1 MVRTTAK
8 WALILFFLEA
18 VSASAQARPEITRWP
33 DVSARIDQLYA
44 KYDSLRTPGGV
55 IAVLYRGEVVHL
67 KGYGAANREFGVRW
81 TPETRYRIASITK
94 SFVAYALL
102 RLEQQGKLRLDDP
115 LQKYLP
121 DFPTFD
127 HPLTLHHLLTMRSG
141 LWQDEHLLGLTGL
154 RGQVT
159 IDEMYALSRRQD
171 RLNYTPGSSSSYI
184 DTNFRLLARVLAVV
198 TGQSFPAAMQKL
210 VFVPLEM
217 GSTLADPDMSRV
229 FSDQAT
235 TYAEDGSVA
244 SARALRIPFG
254 VSGDGAIL
262 TTMRDMTLWLRSL
275 RGGPGGALF
284 KRMIA
289 PVAVTDGLGLAV
301 RYRRG
306 IYKIT
311 WPTPSGGRIGWGHA
325 GATGTSYIVWPEHDL
340 AVAHFSNN
348 SEIPSLRFCHLI
360 TKVVLELR
368 PEIAAAPRDVPQFAW
383 PSAKDVEM
391 FLGTFVE
398 PENGYVIVSEPWD
411 KSLFHHF
418 LGASV
423 MPTRVA
429 DGHYE
434 PWPPYSE
441 SRVVVTTTECDGCS
455 RPDLLVRHAD
465 WPEPRRFVRVL
476 EDEASP
482 RLRAADYTGH
492 YYSRVLGVHYT
503 IESRDE
509 ELVLRIGPG
518 IQAAQVLS
526 LKPLLV
532 DCFWAPTGDSKAIDF
547 LNFGFLSI
555 RFLRDADGAVDRMY
569 VSIDKVRDLLFE
581 RVTLSSDPRHDDQG
595 DGGLARAGGAEENQG
610 THDHG
615 LRERNQ

>member
-1 MVRTTAK
+1 MVRTTAR
-8 WALILFFLEA
+8 WALIGLFLGA
-18 VSASAQARPEITRWP
+18 VSVGAQARPEITRWP
-33 DVSARIDQLYA
+33 EVSAKIDQLYA
-44 KYDSLRTPGGV
+44 KYDSPRTPGGV

-81 TPETRYRIASITK
+81 TPDTRYRIASITK

-102 RLEQQGKLRLDDP
+102 RLEQQGKLSLEDP
-115 LQKYLP
+115 VQKYLP
-121 DFPTFD
+121 DFPTFKQK
-127 HPLTLHHLLTMRSG
+127 LTLHHLLTMRSG

-171 RLNYTPGSSSSYI
+171 RLNYAPGSSSSYI

-217 GSTLADPDMSRV
+217 ASTLADPDMSRV

-244 SARALRIPFG
+244 SARAPRIPFG
-254 VSGDGAIL
+254 VSGDGAVL
-262 TTMRDMTLWLRSL
+262 TTMRDLTLWLRSL
-275 RGGPGGALF
+275 RSGPGEAIF

-289 PVAVTDGLGLAV
+289 PVVVTDGLGLAV
-301 RYRRG
+301 DYRRG
-306 IYKIT
+306 IHEII
-311 WPTPSGGRIGWGHA
+311 WPSGRIGWGHG

-340 AVAHFSNN
+340 AVAHFNNN
-348 SEIPSLRFCHLI
+348 SEIPAQRFCHLI
-360 TKVVLELR
+360 TDIVLELR
-368 PEIAAAPRDVPQFAW
+368 PEIAVAPHDVPQFAW

-398 PENGYVIVSEPWD
+398 LQKGYVIVSEPWD
-411 KSLFHHF
+411 KTLVHHF

-423 MPTRVA
+423 LPTRVA

-434 PWPPYSE
+434 PWPEYSY
-441 SRVVVTTTECDGCS
+441 SRVVVTTAECGGCS

-465 WPEPRRFVRVL
+465 WPGPRRFVRIR
-476 EDEASP
+476 EDEASLS
-482 RLRAADYTGH
+482 LRTADYTGH

-518 IQAAQVLS
+518 IQAAQMLS

-532 DCFWAPTGDSKAIDF
+532 DYFWAPTGESQVIDF
-547 LNFGFLSI
+547 LDFGFLSI
-555 RFLRDADGAVDRMY
+555 RFLRDEEGAVDRMY

-581 RVTLSSDPRHDDQG
+581 RVRRGSG
-595 DGGLARAGGAEENQG
+595 
-610 THDHG
+610 
-615 LRERNQ
+615 